1 MPGLNGNQ
9 PAEPTAEHE
18 HWPESQRTTRR
29 KENDAKP
36 TNSVPVE
43 DPEPLPI
50 RVGRKI
56 GEQQP
61 NQREGRD
68 DPAVGTIL
76 AFAWA
81 QISATEERY
90 GQTARRLRSQGRF
103 GLGWRRRPQTRPSQG
118 SPSRDRQGSLPMVK
132 KANLGVG
139 NDGLPSI
146 ISL

>member
-90 GQTARRLRSQGRF
+90 AGQHEDYDRKGDSGWVGEE
-103 GLGWRRRPQTRPSQG
+103 GLKPAPAK
-118 SPSRDRQGSLPMVK
+118 DRQAEIGK
-132 KANLGVG
+132 GRYYG
-139 NDGLPSI
+139 EEG
-146 ISL
+146 